1 MLILPISIDTEIV
14 PTDLCERESPTS
26 ACFWP
31 FGRRFS
37 SQAPLPVMSRITLKE
52 SHVLQLPKL
61 QSTEFWRLSF
71 ITTIVQHLEQLLEH
85 VARLMGV
92 ASGMDVE
99 DLLEGRLAAMLDFVM
114 RLLTDEI
121 LDSVVYRYVLN

>member
-1 MLILPISIDTEIV
+1 
-14 PTDLCERESPTS
+14 
-26 ACFWP
+26 
-31 FGRRFS
+31 
-37 SQAPLPVMSRITLKE
+37 MSRITLKE